1 MDQWNTSVSVMMPM
15 VFGVIHDQYCTIL
28 SSGILCDLIFLPS
41 SKLKIC
47 RDCAARAAMV
57 LPS

>member
-1 MDQWNTSVSVMMPM
+1 MSVMMPM